1 MKKTFLFAALALTLS
16 VSAFAQSVDEIVNKN
31 IAALGGKEKLNSL
44 KSVKIDATISVQGME
59 LPSTIVQLNNVGM
72 RSDFT
77 VQGVKGTQVVTK
89 SEGWS
94 FMPFMG
100 QDKPVASPVDEV
112 KQAQS
117 TLDLAGPL
125 VDYAKKGNKVELVG
139 KEAVEGKEAVKL
151 KVTLNDGSGMD
162 YYIDPVTGYTVKTII
177 RRKMNGQQAEVS
189 VVMSD
194 YKKTDEGYA
203 FPYTMN
209 QVVTGGPGLMVI
221 KVTNIEINKPVDESI
236 FEMP

>member
-1 MKKTFLFAALALTLS
+1 MKKSFLFAALALTMS
-16 VSAFAQSVDEIVNKN
+16 VGAFAQTVDEIVQKN

-44 KSVKIDATISVQGME
+44 KSFKMDANISVQGMD

-77 VQGVKGTQVVTK
+77 VQGMKGTQVIAK

-100 QDKPVASPVDEV
+100 QDKPVASPADEV
-112 KQAQS
+112 KQSQS
-117 TLDLAGPL
+117 SLDLAGPL
-125 VDYAKKGNKVELVG
+125 VDYAKKGSKVEISG
-139 KEAVEGKEAVKL
+139 KEQVDGKEAVKL
-151 KVTLNDGSGMD
+151 KVIFADGSNMD
-162 YYIDPVTGYTVKTII
+162 YYVDPITGFTVKTVI
-177 RRKMNGQQAEVS
+177 RRKMNGQQAEIS
-189 VVMSD
+189 TVMSD

-209 QVVTGGPGLMVI
+209 QNVTGGPGLMVI
-221 KVTNIEINKPVDESI
+221 KVTKIEINQPVDESI